1 MTTTAD
7 VGERSGGG
15 RSHAAPALIVDDP
28 RARALA
34 ESIGELE
41 NLSRFDRH
49 DMDRR
54 AEEAVVTAH
63 EFGLTDLALRA
74 GLVQADLLRRRG
86 NIAEAGRRAQE
97 IQRWAT
103 DHDSPHLLARS
114 HFVLT
119 AVVQELGDLSLA
131 LEHAVRA
138 VELLAEDAVPET
150 RIDHLARLADCLAL
164 NRDIAARDRYDQVL
178 RLAEAL
184 GDIDRQLLVLNN
196 RAYYE
201 TLSGSFEEA
210 LAWSTKLQDLAARHD
225 VPLRLGRLDTI
236 GRALMA
242 LGHLEDAEA
251 ALLPGLRPEIL
262 QASLDGDA
270 GADFLLTLAEV
281 RRRRGHL
288 GEAQESLDEAV
299 RRCDRYGLTSI
310 RVRARREQAEI
321 HAASGDF
328 RAAYEEHKLYTD
340 ELMDLQSAERDARA
354 RALQAMYET
363 TEARRQTRRY
373 RELSLRD
380 PLTGMYNRRYVDDE
394 LPRLLARSAGVG
406 GTVTVALLDL
416 DHFKAVNDTRSHEVG
431 DRVLCAVAELL
442 QEAGLSAGAGD
453 GSFAARMGGEEFLL
467 VLTGADPATAARHLE
482 DVRRAVRS
490 HPWAE
495 LTGDL
500 PVTVSIGAASTT
512 GSTGATPAEVLG
524 RADAHLYLAKR
535 QGRDRVVTD
544 IA

>member
-1 MTTTAD
+1 VTTTAD

-299 RRCDRYGLTSI
+299 CRCDRYGLTSI

-394 LPRLLARSAGVG
+394 LPRLLARGAGVG

-467 VLTGADPATAARHLE
+467 VLTGADPATAAQHLE

-490 HPWAE
+490 HAWAE

-512 GSTGATPAEVLG
+512 GSTGAPPAEVLG

>member
-1 MTTTAD
+1 VTTTAD

-63 EFGLTDLALRA
+63 DLGLTDLALRA

-310 RVRARREQAEI
+310 RVRARREQAEL

-394 LPRLLARSAGVG
+394 LPRLLARGAGAG

-467 VLTGADPATAARHLE
+467 VLTGADPATAAQHLE

-490 HPWAE
+490 HAWAE

>member
-150 RIDHLARLADCLAL
+150 RIDHLAQLADCLAL

-310 RVRARREQAEI
+310 RVRARREQAEL